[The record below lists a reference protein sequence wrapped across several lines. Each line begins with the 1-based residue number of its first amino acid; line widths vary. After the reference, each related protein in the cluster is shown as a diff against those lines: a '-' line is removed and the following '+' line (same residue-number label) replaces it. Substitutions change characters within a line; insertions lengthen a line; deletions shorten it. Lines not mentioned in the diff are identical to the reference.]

1 MAIVKLPLARG
12 LGKDPNNADYIDLIP
27 INLLATPKEVLN
39 AAGYLRSFPALVKLR
54 DTDGV
59 SRGVQFNTKNS
70 TVYRVCGGKLYQ
82 GANAIGDIQGKDRV
96 SLAHSGVSQAVAF
109 GGKLKLYRYDGE
121 VKELTNWPEEE
132 IVKEGYTREVKKWTH
147 KAGNDD
153 FVSLTKDDIDGSLTL
168 KITPKASDGVVGEVI
183 EIPEYQFGVKK
194 SQDKPEAE
202 KPYLTD
208 IIVNGLKRTGNKLT
222 VEYKFNYDKT
232 IPDNTVKPTD
242 TTEFVMTQEV
252 LEVVNKYPQY
262 DLGEVVDVARN
273 RGRYIWLQKGGARFG
288 ITDIEDESK
297 PDRYT
302 PFYTAESQ
310 PDGIISVS
318 SWRDMVICF
327 GASTIEYFSLT
338 GSTSATQPI
347 YAMQPSYMVQMG
359 IAGRDAKCK
368 FGDSYAFISNPANGA
383 PSVYLLGS
391 GTASAIST
399 ASIDKIIRSYTADEL
414 SGVVMESVKLDGHEL
429 AIIHLPRHTLCFD
442 GTGSQQ
448 YPQWCILKTGL
459 YDEPYRAIDF
469 MYEDNQITVGDKK
482 SGLVGKLAFDKS
494 SQYDQQ
500 AEHILYTPMVKAD
513 NARVFDLELEASTGV
528 AQIAD
533 RLFLSATT
541 DGINFGREQMIDQ
554 NAPFRYDMRAIWRR
568 VGRVR
573 KNIGFKIRVITKSP
587 VTLSDL
593 SVRVE

>member
-1 MAIVKLPLARG
+1 MPRIQIPLARG
-12 LGKDPNNADYIDLIP
+12 LRKDPNTADYIDGLP
-27 INLLATPKEVLN
+27 VNMLATPKEVLN

-59 SRGVQFNTKNS
+59 SRGVQFNTKNG

-109 GGKLKLYRYDGE
+109 GGKLKLYRYDSE
-121 VKELTNWPEEE
+121 VKELTNWAEEE
-132 IVKEGYTREVKKWTH
+132 VVKEGYTRDVKKWTH

-168 KITPKASDGVVGEVI
+168 KITPKSADGTTGETI
-183 EIPEYQFGVKK
+183 EIPEYQFGAKI
-194 SQDKPEAE
+194 SQDKPDPI

-208 IIVNGLKRTGNKLT
+208 IIVEGLKRAGNKLT
-222 VEYKFNYDKT
+222 ITYKMNGSS
-232 IPDNTVKPTD
+232 TD
-242 TTEFVMTQEV
+242 ATEFVMTQEV

-262 DLGEVVDVARN
+262 DLGEVIDVTRN

-297 PDRYT
+297 PDRYN

-338 GSTSATQPI
+338 GSTSATQQI
-347 YAMQPSYMVQMG
+347 YAMQPAYMVQIG
-359 IAGRDAKCK
+359 IAGRDAKCN

-391 GTASAIST
+391 GSASAIST

-414 SGVVMESVKLDGHEL
+414 SGAVMESVKFDGHEL

-482 SGLVGKLAFDKS
+482 SGLVGKLAFDRS

>member
-1 MAIVKLPLARG
+1 MPQVKIPLARG
-12 LGKDPNNADYIDLIP
+12 LRKDPNTADYIDGLP
-27 INLLATPKEVLN
+27 VNMLATPKEVLN

-54 DTDGV
+54 DADGV
-59 SRGVQFNTKNS
+59 SRGVQFNTKNG

-96 SLAHSGVSQAVAF
+96 SLAHSGISQAVAF

-132 IVKEGYTREVKKWTH
+132 VVKEGYTRDVKKWTH

-168 KITPKASDGVVGEVI
+168 KITPKASDGVLGEVI
-183 EIPEYQFGVKK
+183 EIPEHQFGVKQ
-194 SQDKPEAE
+194 SQDKPETE

-222 VEYKFNYDKT
+222 IEYKFNYDKT

-262 DLGEVVDVARN
+262 DLGEVVDVARL
-273 RGRYIWLQKGGARFG
+273 RGRYIWLQKGGERFG

-297 PDRYT
+297 PDRYR
-302 PFYTAESQ
+302 PFQTAESQ
-310 PDGIISVS
+310 PDGIIALGT
-318 SWRDMVICF
+318 WHDALICF
-327 GASTIEYFSLT
+327 GSSTIEYFAPT
-338 GSTSATQPI
+338 GSSDANSMI
-347 YAMQPSYMVQMG
+347 YAVQPAYMVQMG
-359 IAGRDAKCK
+359 IAGRDAKCR
-368 FGDSYAFISNPANGA
+368 FGDSYAFISNPATGA
-383 PSVYLLGS
+383 PSVYMLAQGN
-391 GTASAIST
+391 ASAIST

-414 SGVVMESVKLDGHEL
+414 SVAVMESVKFDGHEL

-513 NARVFDLELEASTGV
+513 NARVFDLELEASPGV

-593 SVRVE
+593 SMRVE

>member
-1 MAIVKLPLARG
+1 
-12 LGKDPNNADYIDLIP
+12 
-27 INLLATPKEVLN
+27 
-39 AAGYLRSFPALVKLR
+39 
-54 DTDGV
+54 
-59 SRGVQFNTKNS
+59 
-70 TVYRVCGGKLYQ
+70 
-82 GANAIGDIQGKDRV
+82 
-96 SLAHSGVSQAVAF
+96 
-109 GGKLKLYRYDGE
+109 
-121 VKELTNWPEEE
+121 
-132 IVKEGYTREVKKWTH
+132 
-147 KAGNDD
+147 
-153 FVSLTKDDIDGSLTL
+153 
-168 KITPKASDGVVGEVI
+168 
-183 EIPEYQFGVKK
+183 
-194 SQDKPEAE
+194 
-202 KPYLTD
+202 
-208 IIVNGLKRTGNKLT
+208 
-222 VEYKFNYDKT
+222 
-232 IPDNTVKPTD
+232 
-242 TTEFVMTQEV
+242 MTQEV

-262 DLGEVVDVARN
+262 DLGEVIDVARN

-414 SGVVMESVKLDGHEL
+414 LGAVMESVKFDGHEL

-448 YPQWCILKTGL
+448 YPQWGILKTGL

-593 SVRVE
+593 SMRVE

>member
-1 MAIVKLPLARG
+1 MPIIKLPLARG
-12 LGKDPNNADYIDLIP
+12 LRKDTHTADYIDGLP
-27 INLLATPKEVLN
+27 VNMLATPKEVLN

-54 DTDGV
+54 DADGV

-132 IVKEGYTREVKKWTH
+132 VVKEGYTRDVKKWTH

-168 KITPKASDGVVGEVI
+168 KITPKASDGTTGETI
-183 EIPEYQFGVKK
+183 EIPEYQFGVKI
-194 SQDKPEAE
+194 SQDKPDPI

-208 IIVNGLKRTGNKLT
+208 IVVEGLKRTGNKLT
-222 VEYKFNYDKT
+222 ITYKMNGST
-232 IPDNTVKPTD
+232 TD
-242 TTEFVMTQEV
+242 ATEFVMTQEV

-262 DLGEVVDVARN
+262 DLGEVVDVTRN

-297 PDRYT
+297 PDRYN

-338 GSTSATQPI
+338 GSTSATQQI
-347 YAMQPSYMVQMG
+347 YAMQPAYMVQIG

-414 SGVVMESVKLDGHEL
+414 SGAVMESVKFDGHEL

-593 SVRVE
+593 SMRVE

>member
-1 MAIVKLPLARG
+1 MPIIKLPLARG
-12 LGKDPNNADYIDLIP
+12 LRKDPNTADYIDGLP
-27 INLLATPKEVLN
+27 VNMLATPKEVLN
-39 AAGYLRSFPALVKLR
+39 AAGYLRSFPALEKRQDVAGL
-54 DTDGV
+54 
-59 SRGVQFNTKNS
+59 SRGVQFNTKNG
-70 TVYRVCGGKLYQ
+70 TAYRVCGGKLYQ
-82 GANAIGDIQGKDRV
+82 GANAIGDVQGKDRV
-96 SLAHSGVSQAVAF
+96 ALAHSGVSQSVAF

-132 IVKEGYTREVKKWTH
+132 VVKEVYTRDVKKWTH

-168 KITPKASDGVVGEVI
+168 KITPKASDGVSGKVI
-183 EIPEYQFGVKK
+183 TIAEYQFDSKI
-194 SQDKPEAE
+194 SQDKPETE

-208 IIVNGLKRTGNKLT
+208 IVVKGLKRISGKLT
-222 VEYKFNYDKT
+222 IEYKFNYDKT

-242 TTEFVMTQEV
+242 TTEFAMTHEV

-262 DLGEVVDVARN
+262 DLGDVVDVARN

-288 ITDIEDESK
+288 VTDIEDESK
-297 PDRYT
+297 PDRYR

-327 GASTIEYFSLT
+327 GASTIEYFTLT
-338 GSTSATQPI
+338 GSTDATQPI
-347 YAMQPSYMVQMG
+347 YSMQPSYMVQMG

-368 FGDSYAFISNPANGA
+368 FGDSFAFISNPATGA
-383 PSVYLLGS
+383 PSVYVLGS
-391 GTASAIST
+391 GTASPIST
-399 ASIDKIIRSYTADEL
+399 ASIDKIIRTYTADEL
-414 SGVVMESVKLDGHEL
+414 SGAVMEAVKFDGHEL

-442 GTGSQQ
+442 AAGSQQ
-448 YPQWCILKTGL
+448 YMQWCVLKTGL

-469 MYEDNQITVGDKK
+469 MYENNQITVGDKK
-482 SGLVGKLAFDKS
+482 ESILGNLSFIGSG
-494 SQYDQQ
+494 QYDKQV
-500 AEHILYTPMVKAD
+500 EHILYTPMVKAD
-513 NARVFDLELEASTGV
+513 NARVFDMELEASTGV

-541 DGINFGREQMIDQ
+541 DGINFGREQMIEQ
-554 NAPFRYDMRAIWRR
+554 NAPFQYDRRILWRR

-573 KNIGFKIRVITKSP
+573 KNIGFKVRVITKSP

-593 SVRVE
+593 SMRVE

>member
-1 MAIVKLPLARG
+1 MPRIQIPLARG
-12 LGKDPNNADYIDLIP
+12 LRKDPHTADYIDGLP
-27 INLLATPKEVLN
+27 VNMLATPKEVLN

-54 DTDGV
+54 DADGV

-132 IVKEGYTREVKKWTH
+132 VVKEGYTRDVKKWTH

-183 EIPEYQFGVKK
+183 EIPEHQFGAKK

-222 VEYKFNYDKT
+222 IEYKFNYDKT

-262 DLGEVVDVARN
+262 DLGEAVDVARN

-391 GTASAIST
+391 GTASVIST

-414 SGVVMESVKLDGHEL
+414 SGAVMESVKFDGHEL

-593 SVRVE
+593 SMRVE

>member
-1 MAIVKLPLARG
+1 MPIIKLPLARG
-12 LGKDPNNADYIDLIP
+12 LRKDPHTADYIDGLP
-27 INLLATPKEVLN
+27 VNMLATPKEVLN
-39 AAGYLRSFPALVKLR
+39 AAGYFRSFPALVKLR
-54 DTDGV
+54 DADGV

-70 TVYRVCGGKLYQ
+70 AVYRVCGAKLYH
-82 GANAIGDIQGKDRV
+82 GANDIGDIQGKDRV

-132 IVKEGYTREVKKWTH
+132 VVKEGYTRDVKKWIH

-153 FVSLTKDDIDGSLTL
+153 FVSLTKDDIDCSLTL
-168 KITPKASDGVVGEVI
+168 KITPKASDGAVGEVI
-183 EIPEYQFGVKK
+183 EIPEYQFGAKQ
-194 SQDKPEAE
+194 SQDKPETE

-208 IIVNGLKRTGNKLT
+208 IIVNGLKRTGNKIT
-222 VEYKFNYDKT
+222 IEYKFNYDKT

-262 DLGEVVDVARN
+262 DLGEVVDVARL
-273 RGRYIWLQKGGARFG
+273 RGRYIWLQKGGERFG

-297 PDRYT
+297 PDRYR
-302 PFYTAESQ
+302 PFQTAESQ
-310 PDGIISVS
+310 PDGIIALGT
-318 SWRDMVICF
+318 WHDALICF
-327 GASTIEYFSLT
+327 GSSTIEYFAPT
-338 GSTSATQPI
+338 GSSDANSMI
-347 YAMQPSYMVQMG
+347 YAVQPAYMVQMG
-359 IAGRDAKCK
+359 IAGRDAKCR
-368 FGDSYAFISNPANGA
+368 FGDSYAFISNPATGA
-383 PSVYLLGS
+383 PSVYMLAQGN
-391 GTASAIST
+391 ASAIST

-414 SGVVMESVKLDGHEL
+414 SGAVMESVKFDGHEL
-429 AIIHLPRHTLCFD
+429 AIIHLPRHTICFD

-448 YPQWCILKTGL
+448 YPQWCILKSGL

-533 RLFLSATT
+533 RLFLSASA

-593 SVRVE
+593 SMRVE

>member
-1 MAIVKLPLARG
+1 MPRIQIPLARG
-12 LGKDPNNADYIDLIP
+12 LRKDPHTADYIDGLP
-27 INLLATPKEVLN
+27 VNMLATPKEVLN

-54 DTDGV
+54 DADGV

-70 TVYRVCGGKLYQ
+70 AVYRVCGGKLYQ

-121 VKELTNWPEEE
+121 IKELTNWAEEE
-132 IVKEGYTREVKKWTH
+132 VVKEGYTRDVKKWTH

-168 KITPKASDGVVGEVI
+168 KITPKSADGTTGETI
-183 EIPEYQFGVKK
+183 EIPEYQFGAKI
-194 SQDKPEAE
+194 SQDKPDQI

-208 IIVNGLKRTGNKLT
+208 IIVEGLKRTGNKLT
-222 VEYKFNYDKT
+222 ITYKMNGSS
-232 IPDNTVKPTD
+232 TD
-242 TTEFVMTQEV
+242 ATEFVMTQEV
-252 LEVVNKYPQY
+252 LEIVNKYPQY
-262 DLGEVVDVARN
+262 DLGEVVDVTRN
-273 RGRYIWLQKGGARFG
+273 RGRYIWLQKGGDRFG

-297 PDRYT
+297 PDRYN

-338 GSTSATQPI
+338 GSTSATQQI
-347 YAMQPSYMVQMG
+347 YAMQPAYMVQIG

-391 GTASAIST
+391 GSASAIST

-414 SGVVMESVKLDGHEL
+414 SGAVMESVKFDGHEL

-513 NARVFDLELEASTGV
+513 NARIFDLELEASTGV

-568 VGRVR
+568 AGRVR

-593 SVRVE
+593 SMRVE

>member
-1 MAIVKLPLARG
+1 MPRIQIPLARG
-12 LGKDPNNADYIDLIP
+12 LRKDPHTADYIDGLP
-27 INLLATPKEVLN
+27 VNMLATPKEVLN

-54 DTDGV
+54 DADGV
-59 SRGVQFNTKNS
+59 SRGVQFNTKNG

-82 GANAIGDIQGKDRV
+82 GANSIGDIQGKDRV

-121 VKELTNWPEEE
+121 VKELTNWAEEE
-132 IVKEGYTREVKKWTH
+132 VVKEGYTRDVKKWTH

-168 KITPKASDGVVGEVI
+168 KITPKSADGTTGETI
-183 EIPEYQFGVKK
+183 EIPEYQFGAKI
-194 SQDKPEAE
+194 SQDKPDPI

-208 IIVNGLKRTGNKLT
+208 IIIEGLKRTGNKLT
-222 VEYKFNYDKT
+222 ITYKMNGSS
-232 IPDNTVKPTD
+232 TD
-242 TTEFVMTQEV
+242 ATEFVMTQEV

-262 DLGEVVDVARN
+262 DLGEVIDVTRN

-297 PDRYT
+297 PDRYN

-338 GSTSATQPI
+338 GSTSATQQI
-347 YAMQPSYMVQMG
+347 YAMQPAYMVQIG

-391 GTASAIST
+391 GSASAIST
-399 ASIDKIIRSYTADEL
+399 ASIDKIIRNYTADEL
-414 SGVVMESVKLDGHEL
+414 SGAVMESVKFDGHEL

-469 MYEDNQITVGDKK
+469 IYEDNQITVGDKK

-513 NARVFDLELEASTGV
+513 NARVFDLELEASTGI

>member
-1 MAIVKLPLARG
+1 MPQVKIPLARG
-12 LGKDPNNADYIDLIP
+12 LRKDPHTADYIDGLP
-27 INLLATPKEVLN
+27 VNMLATPKEVLN

-54 DTDGV
+54 DADGV

-70 TVYRVCGGKLYQ
+70 AVYRVCGGKLYQ

-121 VKELTNWPEEE
+121 VKELTNWAEEE
-132 IVKEGYTREVKKWTH
+132 VVKEGYTRDVKKWAH

-168 KITPKASDGVVGEVI
+168 KITPKSANGTTGETI
-183 EIPEYQFGVKK
+183 EIPEYQFGVKI
-194 SQDKPEAE
+194 SQDKPDPI

-208 IIVNGLKRTGNKLT
+208 IVVEGLKRTGNKLT
-222 VEYKFNYDKT
+222 ITYKMNGSS
-232 IPDNTVKPTD
+232 TD
-242 TTEFVMTQEV
+242 ATEFVMTQEV

-262 DLGEVVDVARN
+262 DLGEVIDVTRN
-273 RGRYIWLQKGGARFG
+273 RGRYIWLQKGGDRFG
-288 ITDIEDESK
+288 ITDNEDESK
-297 PDRYT
+297 PDRYN

-338 GSTSATQPI
+338 GSTSATQQI
-347 YAMQPSYMVQMG
+347 YAMQPAYMVQIG

-391 GTASAIST
+391 GSASAIST

-414 SGVVMESVKLDGHEL
+414 SGAVMESVKFDGHEL
-429 AIIHLPRHTLCFD
+429 AVIHLPRHTLCFD

-469 MYEDNQITVGDKK
+469 IYEDNQITVGDKK

>member
-1 MAIVKLPLARG
+1 MPRIQIPLARG
-12 LGKDPNNADYIDLIP
+12 LRKDPHTADYIDGLP
-27 INLLATPKEVLN
+27 VNMLATPKEVLN

-54 DTDGV
+54 DADGV

-132 IVKEGYTREVKKWTH
+132 VVKEGYTRDVKKWTH

-168 KITPKASDGVVGEVI
+168 KIAPKASDGVLGEVI
-183 EIPEYQFGVKK
+183 EIPEYQFGAKQ

-208 IIVNGLKRTGNKLT
+208 IIVNGLKRTGNKIT
-222 VEYKFNYDKT
+222 IEYKFNYDKT

-391 GTASAIST
+391 GNASAIST

-414 SGVVMESVKLDGHEL
+414 SGAVMESVKFDGHEL

-593 SVRVE
+593 SMRVE

>member
-1 MAIVKLPLARG
+1 MPRIQIPLARG
-12 LGKDPNNADYIDLIP
+12 LRKDPHTADYIDGLP
-27 INLLATPKEVLN
+27 VNMLATPKEVLN

-54 DTDGV
+54 DADGV
-59 SRGVQFNTKNS
+59 SRGVQFNTKNG

-82 GANAIGDIQGKDRV
+82 GANSIGDIQGKDRV

-121 VKELTNWPEEE
+121 VKELTNWAEEE
-132 IVKEGYTREVKKWTH
+132 VVKEGYTRDVKKWTH

-168 KITPKASDGVVGEVI
+168 KITPKSADGTTGETI
-183 EIPEYQFGVKK
+183 EIPEYQFGAKI
-194 SQDKPEAE
+194 SQDKPDPI

-208 IIVNGLKRTGNKLT
+208 IIIEGLKRTGNKLT
-222 VEYKFNYDKT
+222 ITYKMNGSS
-232 IPDNTVKPTD
+232 TD
-242 TTEFVMTQEV
+242 ATEFVMTQEV

-262 DLGEVVDVARN
+262 DLGEVIDVTRN

-297 PDRYT
+297 PDRYN

-338 GSTSATQPI
+338 GSTSATQQI
-347 YAMQPSYMVQMG
+347 YAMQPAYMVQIG

-391 GTASAIST
+391 GSASAIST
-399 ASIDKIIRSYTADEL
+399 ASIDKIIRNYTADEL
-414 SGVVMESVKLDGHEL
+414 SGAVMESVKFDGHEL

-469 MYEDNQITVGDKK
+469 IYEDNQITVGDKK

>member
-1 MAIVKLPLARG
+1 MPQVKIPLARG
-12 LGKDPNNADYIDLIP
+12 LHKDPHTADYIDGLP
-27 INLLATPKEVLN
+27 VNMLATPKEVLN

-54 DTDGV
+54 DADGI

-132 IVKEGYTREVKKWTH
+132 VVKEGYTRDVKKWTH

-183 EIPEYQFGVKK
+183 EIPEYQFGVKQ

-222 VEYKFNYDKT
+222 IEYKFNYDKT

-262 DLGEVVDVARN
+262 DLGEVVDVARL
-273 RGRYIWLQKGGARFG
+273 RGRYIWLQKGGERFG

-297 PDRYT
+297 PDRYR
-302 PFYTAESQ
+302 PFQTSESQ
-310 PDGIISVS
+310 PDGIIALGT
-318 SWRDMVICF
+318 WHDALICF
-327 GASTIEYFSLT
+327 GSSTIEYFAPT
-338 GSTSATQPI
+338 GSSNANSMI
-347 YAMQPSYMVQMG
+347 YAAQPAYMVQMG

-399 ASIDKIIRSYTADEL
+399 ASIDKIIRSYTVDEL
-414 SGVVMESVKLDGHEL
+414 SVAVMESVKFDGHEL

-533 RLFLSATT
+533 RLFLSATA

-593 SVRVE
+593 SMRVE

>member
-1 MAIVKLPLARG
+1 MPQVKIPLARG
-12 LGKDPNNADYIDLIP
+12 LRKDPHTADYIDGLP
-27 INLLATPKEVLN
+27 VNMLATPKEVLN

-54 DTDGV
+54 DADGV

-70 TVYRVCGGKLYQ
+70 TVYRVCGSKLYQ

-132 IVKEGYTREVKKWTH
+132 VVKKGYTRDVKKWTH
-147 KAGNDD
+147 KSGNDD

-168 KITPKASDGVVGEVI
+168 KITPKASDGVLGEVI
-183 EIPEYQFGVKK
+183 EIPEYQFGAKQ

-208 IIVNGLKRTGNKLT
+208 IIVNGLKRTGNKIT
-222 VEYKFNYDKT
+222 IEYKFNYDKT

-262 DLGEVVDVARN
+262 DLGDVVDVARL
-273 RGRYIWLQKGGARFG
+273 RGRYIWLQKGGERFG

-297 PDRYT
+297 PDRYR
-302 PFYTAESQ
+302 PFQTAESQ
-310 PDGIISVS
+310 PDGIIALGT
-318 SWRDMVICF
+318 WHDALICF
-327 GASTIEYFSLT
+327 GSSTIEYFAPT
-338 GSTSATQPI
+338 GSSNANSMI
-347 YAMQPSYMVQMG
+347 YAAQPAYMVQMG

-368 FGDSYAFISNPANGA
+368 FVDSYAFISNPANGA

-414 SGVVMESVKLDGHEL
+414 SGAVMESVKFDGHEL

-469 MYEDNQITVGDKK
+469 VYEDNQITVGDKK

-500 AEHILYTPMVKAD
+500 AEHILYTPMVKSD

-533 RLFLSATT
+533 RLFLSATA

-593 SVRVE
+593 SMRVE

>member
-1 MAIVKLPLARG
+1 MPRIQIPLARG
-12 LGKDPNNADYIDLIP
+12 LRKDPHTADYIDGLP
-27 INLLATPKEVLN
+27 VNMLATPKEVLN

-54 DTDGV
+54 DADGI

-70 TVYRVCGGKLYQ
+70 AVYRVCGSKLYQ
-82 GANAIGDIQGKDRV
+82 GANALGDIQGEDRV

-121 VKELTNWPEEE
+121 VKELTNWAEEE
-132 IVKEGYTREVKKWTH
+132 VVKEGYTRDVKKWTH

-168 KITPKASDGVVGEVI
+168 KITPKSADGTTGETI
-183 EIPEYQFGVKK
+183 EIPEYQFGAKI
-194 SQDKPEAE
+194 SQDKPDPI

-208 IIVNGLKRTGNKLT
+208 IIVEGLKRTGNKLT
-222 VEYKFNYDKT
+222 ITYKMNGSS
-232 IPDNTVKPTD
+232 TD
-242 TTEFVMTQEV
+242 ATEFVMTQEV

-262 DLGEVVDVARN
+262 DLGEVVDVTRN
-273 RGRYIWLQKGGARFG
+273 RGRYIWLQKGGDRFG

-297 PDRYT
+297 PDRYN

-338 GSTSATQPI
+338 GSTSATQQI
-347 YAMQPSYMVQMG
+347 YAMQPAYMVQIG

-391 GTASAIST
+391 GSASVIST

-414 SGVVMESVKLDGHEL
+414 SGAVMESVKFDGHEL

-459 YDEPYRAIDF
+459 YDDPYRAIDF

-513 NARVFDLELEASTGV
+513 NARIFDLELEASTGV

-593 SVRVE
+593 SMRVE

>member
-1 MAIVKLPLARG
+1 MPQVKIPLARG
-12 LGKDPNNADYIDLIP
+12 LRKDPHTADYIDGLP
-27 INLLATPKEVLN
+27 VNMLATPKEVLN

-54 DTDGV
+54 DADGV
-59 SRGVQFNTKNS
+59 SRGVQFNTKNG

-121 VKELTNWPEEE
+121 VKELTNWAEEE
-132 IVKEGYTREVKKWTH
+132 VVKEGYTRDVKKWTH

-168 KITPKASDGVVGEVI
+168 KITPKSADGTTGETI
-183 EIPEYQFGVKK
+183 EIPEYQFGAKI
-194 SQDKPEAE
+194 SQDKPDPI

-208 IIVNGLKRTGNKLT
+208 IIVEGLKHTGNKLT
-222 VEYKFNYDKT
+222 ITYKMNGSS
-232 IPDNTVKPTD
+232 TD
-242 TTEFVMTQEV
+242 ATEFVMTQEV

-262 DLGEVVDVARN
+262 DLGEVIDVTRN

-288 ITDIEDESK
+288 ITDIENESK
-297 PDRYT
+297 PDRYN

-338 GSTSATQPI
+338 GSTSATQQI
-347 YAMQPSYMVQMG
+347 YAMQPAYMVQIG

-391 GTASAIST
+391 GSASAIST

-414 SGVVMESVKLDGHEL
+414 SGAVMESVKFDGHEL
-429 AIIHLPRHTLCFD
+429 AVIHLPRHTLCFD

-469 MYEDNQITVGDKK
+469 IYEDNQITVGDKK

>member
-1 MAIVKLPLARG
+1 
-12 LGKDPNNADYIDLIP
+12 
-27 INLLATPKEVLN
+27 
-39 AAGYLRSFPALVKLR
+39 
-54 DTDGV
+54 
-59 SRGVQFNTKNS
+59 
-70 TVYRVCGGKLYQ
+70 
-82 GANAIGDIQGKDRV
+82 
-96 SLAHSGVSQAVAF
+96 
-109 GGKLKLYRYDGE
+109 
-121 VKELTNWPEEE
+121 
-132 IVKEGYTREVKKWTH
+132 
-147 KAGNDD
+147 
-153 FVSLTKDDIDGSLTL
+153 
-168 KITPKASDGVVGEVI
+168 
-183 EIPEYQFGVKK
+183 
-194 SQDKPEAE
+194 
-202 KPYLTD
+202 
-208 IIVNGLKRTGNKLT
+208 
-222 VEYKFNYDKT
+222 
-232 IPDNTVKPTD
+232 
-242 TTEFVMTQEV
+242 MTQEV

-262 DLGEVVDVARN
+262 DLGEAVDVARN

-391 GTASAIST
+391 GTASVIST

-414 SGVVMESVKLDGHEL
+414 SGAVMESVKFDGHEL

-593 SVRVE
+593 SMRVE

>member
-1 MAIVKLPLARG
+1 MSKGGSMPQVKIPLARG
-12 LGKDPNNADYIDLIP
+12 LRKDPHTADYIDGLP
-27 INLLATPKEVLN
+27 VNMLATPKEVLN

-54 DTDGV
+54 DADGV

-70 TVYRVCGGKLYQ
+70 AVYRVCGGKLYQ

-121 VKELTNWPEEE
+121 VKELTNWAEEE
-132 IVKEGYTREVKKWTH
+132 VVKEGYTRDVKKWTH

-168 KITPKASDGVVGEVI
+168 KITPKSADGTTGEAI
-183 EIPEYQFGVKK
+183 EIPEYQFGAKI
-194 SQDKPEAE
+194 SQDKPDPI

-208 IIVNGLKRTGNKLT
+208 IIVEGLKRTGNKLT
-222 VEYKFNYDKT
+222 ITYKMNGSS
-232 IPDNTVKPTD
+232 TD
-242 TTEFVMTQEV
+242 ATEFVMTQEV

-262 DLGEVVDVARN
+262 DLGEVIDVTRN

-297 PDRYT
+297 PDRYN

-338 GSTSATQPI
+338 GSTSVTQQI
-347 YAMQPSYMVQMG
+347 YAMQPAYMVQIG

-391 GTASAIST
+391 GSASAIST

-414 SGVVMESVKLDGHEL
+414 SGAVMESVKFDGHEL
-429 AIIHLPRHTLCFD
+429 AVIHLQRHTLCFD

-459 YDEPYRAIDF
+459 YDDPYRAIDF

-513 NARVFDLELEASTGV
+513 NARIFDLELEASTGV

>member
-1 MAIVKLPLARG
+1 MPQVKIPLARG
-12 LGKDPNNADYIDLIP
+12 LRKDPHTADYIDGLP
-27 INLLATPKEVLN
+27 VNLLATPKEVLN

-54 DTDGV
+54 DANGV

-121 VKELTNWPEEE
+121 VKELTNWAEEE
-132 IVKEGYTREVKKWTH
+132 VVKEGYTRDVKKWTH

-168 KITPKASDGVVGEVI
+168 KITPKSADGTTGETI
-183 EIPEYQFGVKK
+183 EIPEYQFGAKI
-194 SQDKPEAE
+194 SQDKPDPI
-202 KPYLTD
+202 KPYLSD
-208 IIVNGLKRTGNKLT
+208 IIVEGTKRTGSKLT
-222 VEYKFNYDKT
+222 ITYKMNGSS
-232 IPDNTVKPTD
+232 TD
-242 TTEFVMTQEV
+242 ATEFVMTQKV

-262 DLGEVVDVARN
+262 DLGEVIDVTRN

-297 PDRYT
+297 PDRYN

-338 GSTSATQPI
+338 GSTSATQQI
-347 YAMQPSYMVQMG
+347 YAMQPAYMVQIG

-391 GTASAIST
+391 GSASAIST

-414 SGVVMESVKLDGHEL
+414 SGAVMESVKFDGHEL

-459 YDEPYRAIDF
+459 YDDPYRAIDF

-500 AEHILYTPMVKAD
+500 AEHILYTPIVKAD
-513 NARVFDLELEASTGV
+513 NARIFDLELEASTGI

>member
-1 MAIVKLPLARG
+1 MPQVKIPLARG
-12 LGKDPNNADYIDLIP
+12 LRKDPHTADYIDGLP
-27 INLLATPKEVLN
+27 VNMLATPKEVLN

-54 DTDGV
+54 DADGI

-70 TVYRVCGGKLYQ
+70 AVYRVCGGKLYQ
-82 GANAIGDIQGKDRV
+82 GANAIGDIHGKDRV

-132 IVKEGYTREVKKWTH
+132 VVKEGYTRDVKKWTH

-168 KITPKASDGVVGEVI
+168 KITPKSADGTTGETI
-183 EIPEYQFGVKK
+183 EIPEYQFGAKR
-194 SQDKPEAE
+194 SQDKPDPI

-208 IIVNGLKRTGNKLT
+208 IIVEGLKRTGNKLAIT
-222 VEYKFNYDKT
+222 YKMNGSA
-232 IPDNTVKPTD
+232 TD
-242 TTEFVMTQEV
+242 ATEFVMTQEV

-262 DLGEVVDVARN
+262 DLGEVVDVTRN

-297 PDRYT
+297 PDRYN

-338 GSTSATQPI
+338 GSTSATQQI
-347 YAMQPSYMVQMG
+347 YAMQPAYMVQIG

-414 SGVVMESVKLDGHEL
+414 SGAVMESVKFDSHEL

-459 YDEPYRAIDF
+459 YDDPYRAIDF

-541 DGINFGREQMIDQ
+541 DGINFGVEKMLEQ
-554 NAPFRYDMRAIWRR
+554 NSPFNYDKRIIWRR
-568 VGRVR
+568 IGRVR
-573 KNIGFKIRVITKSP
+573 KNIGFKVRVITKSP

-593 SVRVE
+593 SIRIE

>member
-1 MAIVKLPLARG
+1 MPQVKIPLARG
-12 LGKDPNNADYIDLIP
+12 LRKDPHTADYIDGLP
-27 INLLATPKEVLN
+27 VNMLATPKEVLN

-54 DTDGV
+54 DADGV

-70 TVYRVCGGKLYQ
+70 AVYRVCGSKLYQ
-82 GANAIGDIQGKDRV
+82 GANAIGDIQGEDRV
-96 SLAHSGVSQAVAF
+96 SLAHSGESQAVAF

-121 VKELTNWPEEE
+121 VKELTNWPEEKV
-132 IVKEGYTREVKKWTH
+132 VKEGYTRDVKKWTH

-168 KITPKASDGVVGEVI
+168 KITPKSADGTTGETI
-183 EIPEYQFGVKK
+183 EIPEYQFGAKI
-194 SQDKPEAE
+194 SQDKPDPI

-208 IIVNGLKRTGNKLT
+208 IIVEGTKRTGSKLT
-222 VEYKFNYDKT
+222 ITYKMNGSS
-232 IPDNTVKPTD
+232 TD
-242 TTEFVMTQEV
+242 ATEFAMTQKV
-252 LEVVNKYPQY
+252 LPVIDRFPQY
-262 DLGEVVDVARN
+262 DLGEVVDVVRL
-273 RGRYIWLQKGGARFG
+273 RGRYIWLQKGGERFG
-288 ITDIEDESK
+288 ITDLEDEAK
-297 PDRYT
+297 PDRYR
-302 PFYTAESQ
+302 PFQVAESQ
-310 PDGIISVS
+310 PDGIIALGT
-318 SWRDMVICF
+318 WHDALICF
-327 GASTIEYFSLT
+327 GSSTIEYFAPT
-338 GSTSATQPI
+338 GSSNANSMIYTAQP
-347 YAMQPSYMVQMG
+347 AYMVQMG
-359 IAGRDAKCK
+359 IAGRDAKCR
-368 FGDSYAFISNPANGA
+368 FGDSYAFISNQATGA
-383 PSVYLLGS
+383 PSVYMLAQGN
-391 GTASAIST
+391 ASAIST

-414 SGVVMESVKLDGHEL
+414 SGAVMESVKFDGHEL

-448 YPQWCILKTGL
+448 YPQWCILKTDL

>member
-1 MAIVKLPLARG
+1 MPQVKIPLARG
-12 LGKDPNNADYIDLIP
+12 LRKDPHTADYIDGLP
-27 INLLATPKEVLN
+27 VNMLATPKEVLN

-54 DTDGV
+54 DADGV
-59 SRGVQFNTKNS
+59 SRGVQFNTKNG
-70 TVYRVCGGKLYQ
+70 TVYRVCGSKLYQ

-121 VKELTNWPEEE
+121 VKELTNWAEEE
-132 IVKEGYTREVKKWTH
+132 VVKEGSTRDVKKWTH
-147 KAGNDD
+147 KSGNDD

-168 KITPKASDGVVGEVI
+168 KITPKSADGTTGETI
-183 EIPEYQFGVKK
+183 EIPEDQFGAKR
-194 SQDKPEAE
+194 SQDKPDPI

-208 IIVNGLKRTGNKLT
+208 IIVEGLKRTGNKLT
-222 VEYKFNYDKT
+222 ITYKMNGSS
-232 IPDNTVKPTD
+232 TD
-242 TTEFVMTQEV
+242 ATEFVMTQKV

-262 DLGEVVDVARN
+262 DLGEVIDVTRN
-273 RGRYIWLQKGGARFG
+273 RGRYIWLQKGGVRFG

-297 PDRYT
+297 PDRYN

-338 GSTSATQPI
+338 GSTSATQQI
-347 YAMQPSYMVQMG
+347 YAMQPAYMVQIG

-391 GTASAIST
+391 GSASAIST

-414 SGVVMESVKLDGHEL
+414 SGAVMESVKFDGHEL

-528 AQIAD
+528 AQNAD

-554 NAPFRYDMRAIWRR
+554 NTPFRYDMRAIWRR

-593 SVRVE
+593 SMRVE

>member
-1 MAIVKLPLARG
+1 MPQVKIPLARG
-12 LGKDPNNADYIDLIP
+12 LRKDPHTADYIDGLP
-27 INLLATPKEVLN
+27 VNMLATPKEVLN

-54 DTDGV
+54 DADGV

-96 SLAHSGVSQAVAF
+96 SLAHSGFSQSVAF

-132 IVKEGYTREVKKWTH
+132 VVKEGYTRDVKKWTH

-168 KITPKASDGVVGEVI
+168 KITPKSADGTTGETI
-183 EIPEYQFGVKK
+183 EIPEYQFGAKI
-194 SQDKPEAE
+194 SQDKPDPI

-208 IIVNGLKRTGNKLT
+208 IIVEGTKRAGNKLT
-222 VEYKFNYDKT
+222 ITYKMNGSS
-232 IPDNTVKPTD
+232 TD
-242 TTEFVMTQEV
+242 ATEFVMTQEV
-252 LEVVNKYPQY
+252 LQVVNKYPQY
-262 DLGEVVDVARN
+262 DLGEVVDVTRN
-273 RGRYIWLQKGGARFG
+273 RGRYIWLQKGGDRFG

-297 PDRYT
+297 PDRYN

-338 GSTSATQPI
+338 GSTSATQQI
-347 YAMQPSYMVQMG
+347 YAMQPAYMVQIG

-391 GTASAIST
+391 GSASAIST

-414 SGVVMESVKLDGHEL
+414 SGAVMESVKFDGHEL

-448 YPQWCILKTGL
+448 YLQWCILKTGL

-593 SVRVE
+593 SMRVE

>member
-1 MAIVKLPLARG
+1 MPQVKIPLARG
-12 LGKDPNNADYIDLIP
+12 LRKDPNTADYIDGLP
-27 INLLATPKEVLN
+27 VNMLATPKEALN

-54 DTDGV
+54 DADGV

-70 TVYRVCGGKLYQ
+70 TAYRVCGSKLYQ

-96 SLAHSGVSQAVAF
+96 SLAHSGISQAVAF

-121 VKELTNWPEEE
+121 VKELTNWAEEE
-132 IVKEGYTREVKKWTH
+132 VVKEGYTRDVKKWTH

-168 KITPKASDGVVGEVI
+168 KITPKSADGTTGETI
-183 EIPEYQFGVKK
+183 EIPEDQFGAKT
-194 SQDKPEAE
+194 SQDKPDPI

-208 IIVNGLKRTGNKLT
+208 IIVEGLKRTGNRLT
-222 VEYKFNYDKT
+222 ITYKMNGSS
-232 IPDNTVKPTD
+232 TD
-242 TTEFVMTQEV
+242 ATEFVMTQEV

-262 DLGEVVDVARN
+262 DLGEVIDVTRN

-297 PDRYT
+297 PDRYN

-327 GASTIEYFSLT
+327 GTSTIEYFSLT
-338 GSTSATQPI
+338 GSTSATQQI
-347 YAMQPSYMVQMG
+347 YAMQPAYMVQIG

-414 SGVVMESVKLDGHEL
+414 SGAVMESVKFDGHEL

-448 YPQWCILKTGL
+448 YSQWCILKTGL
-459 YDEPYRAIDF
+459 YDDPYRAIDF

-494 SQYDQQ
+494 SQYDKQ

>member
-1 MAIVKLPLARG
+1 MSKGGSMPQVKIPLARG
-12 LGKDPNNADYIDLIP
+12 LRKDPNTADYIDGLP
-27 INLLATPKEVLN
+27 VNMLATPKEILN

-54 DTDGV
+54 DADGV
-59 SRGVQFNTKNS
+59 SRGVQFNTKNG
-70 TVYRVCGGKLYQ
+70 TVYRVCGGKLYR

-132 IVKEGYTREVKKWTH
+132 VVKEGYTRDVKKWTH

-168 KITPKASDGVVGEVI
+168 KITPKASDGTTGETI
-183 EIPEYQFGVKK
+183 EIPEYQFGVKI
-194 SQDKPEAE
+194 SQDKPEPI

-208 IIVNGLKRTGNKLT
+208 IIVEGLKRTGNKLT
-222 VEYKFNYDKT
+222 ITYKMNGST
-232 IPDNTVKPTD
+232 TD
-242 TTEFVMTQEV
+242 ATEFVMTQEV

-262 DLGEVVDVARN
+262 DLGEVVDVTRN

-297 PDRYT
+297 PDRYN

-338 GSTSATQPI
+338 GSTSATQQI
-347 YAMQPSYMVQMG
+347 YAMQPAYMVQIG
-359 IAGRDAKCK
+359 IAGRHAKCK

-414 SGVVMESVKLDGHEL
+414 SGAVMESVKFDGHEL

-459 YDEPYRAIDF
+459 YDDPYRAIDF

-513 NARVFDLELEASTGV
+513 NARIFDLELEASTGV

>member
-1 MAIVKLPLARG
+1 MPRIQIPLARG
-12 LGKDPNNADYIDLIP
+12 LRKDPHTADYIDGLP
-27 INLLATPKEVLN
+27 VNMLATQKEVLN

-54 DTDGV
+54 DADGV

-70 TVYRVCGGKLYQ
+70 AVYRVCGGKLYQ

-121 VKELTNWPEEE
+121 VKELTNWAEEE
-132 IVKEGYTREVKKWTH
+132 VVKEGYTRDVKKWTH

-168 KITPKASDGVVGEVI
+168 KITPKSADGTTGETI
-183 EIPEYQFGVKK
+183 EIPEYQFGVKI
-194 SQDKPEAE
+194 SQDKPDPI

-208 IIVNGLKRTGNKLT
+208 IIVEGIKRTGNKLT
-222 VEYKFNYDKT
+222 ITYKMNGSS
-232 IPDNTVKPTD
+232 TD
-242 TTEFVMTQEV
+242 ATEFAMTQEV
-252 LEVVNKYPQY
+252 LQVVNKYPQY
-262 DLGEVVDVARN
+262 DLGEVIDVTRN

-297 PDRYT
+297 PDRYN

-338 GSTSATQPI
+338 GSTSATQQI
-347 YAMQPSYMVQMG
+347 YAMQPAYMVQIG

-399 ASIDKIIRSYTADEL
+399 ASIDKIIRNYTADEL
-414 SGVVMESVKLDGHEL
+414 SGAVMESVKFDGHEL

-442 GTGSQQ
+442 GTGSHQ

-482 SGLVGKLAFDKS
+482 SGLVGKLAFDRS
-494 SQYDQQ
+494 SQYDQK

-593 SVRVE
+593 SMRVE

>member
-1 MAIVKLPLARG
+1 MPQVKIPLARG
-12 LGKDPNNADYIDLIP
+12 LRKDPHTADYIDGLP
-27 INLLATPKEVLN
+27 VNMLATPKEVLN

-70 TVYRVCGGKLYQ
+70 AVYRVCGSKLYQ

-96 SLAHSGVSQAVAF
+96 SLAHSGESQAVAF

-121 VKELTNWPEEE
+121 VKELTNWPEEKV
-132 IVKEGYTREVKKWTH
+132 VKEGYTRDVKKWTH
-147 KAGNDD
+147 KTGNDD

-168 KITPKASDGVVGEVI
+168 KITPKSADGTTGESI
-183 EIPEYQFGVKK
+183 EIPEYQFGAKR
-194 SQDKPEAE
+194 SQDKPDPI

-208 IIVNGLKRTGNKLT
+208 IIVEGTKRTGSKLT
-222 VEYKFNYDKT
+222 ITYKMNGSS
-232 IPDNTVKPTD
+232 TD
-242 TTEFVMTQEV
+242 ATEFAMTQEV
-252 LEVVNKYPQY
+252 LPVIDRFPQY
-262 DLGEVVDVARN
+262 DLGEVVDVVRL
-273 RGRYIWLQKGGARFG
+273 RGRYIWLQKSGERFG
-288 ITDIEDESK
+288 ITDLEDEAK
-297 PDRYT
+297 PDRYR
-302 PFYTAESQ
+302 PFQVAESQ
-310 PDGIISVS
+310 PDGIIALGT
-318 SWRDMVICF
+318 WHDALICF
-327 GASTIEYFSLT
+327 GSSTIEYFAPT
-338 GSTSATQPI
+338 GSSNANSMIYTAQP
-347 YAMQPSYMVQMG
+347 AYMVQMG
-359 IAGRDAKCK
+359 IAGRDAKCR
-368 FGDSYAFISNPANGA
+368 FGDSYAFISNQATGA
-383 PSVYLLGS
+383 PSVYMLAQGN
-391 GTASAIST
+391 ASAIST

-414 SGVVMESVKLDGHEL
+414 SGAVMESVKFDGHEL

-469 MYEDNQITVGDKK
+469 MYEDNQITVGDKR

-513 NARVFDLELEASTGV
+513 NARVFDLELEASTGI

>member
-1 MAIVKLPLARG
+1 MPQVKIPLARG
-12 LGKDPNNADYIDLIP
+12 LRKDPHTADYIDGLP
-27 INLLATPKEVLN
+27 VNMLATPKEVLN

-54 DTDGV
+54 DADGV

-70 TVYRVCGGKLYQ
+70 TVYRVCGGKLYH

-109 GGKLKLYRYDGE
+109 GGKLKLYLYDGE

-132 IVKEGYTREVKKWTH
+132 VVKEGYTRDVKKWTH

-153 FVSLTKDDIDGSLTL
+153 FVSLTKDDIDGSLKL
-168 KITPKASDGVVGEVI
+168 KITPKSSDGTAGETI
-183 EIPEYQFGVKK
+183 EIPEYQFGVKI
-194 SQDKPEAE
+194 SQDKPEPI

-208 IIVNGLKRTGNKLT
+208 IIVEGLKRTGNKLT
-222 VEYKFNYDKT
+222 ITYKMNGST
-232 IPDNTVKPTD
+232 TD
-242 TTEFVMTQEV
+242 ATEFVMTQEV

-262 DLGEVVDVARN
+262 DLGEVVDVTRN

-297 PDRYT
+297 PDRYN

-338 GSTSATQPI
+338 GSTSATQQI
-347 YAMQPSYMVQMG
+347 YAMQPAYMVQIG

-414 SGVVMESVKLDGHEL
+414 SVAVMESVKFDGHEL

-500 AEHILYTPMVKAD
+500 VEHILYTPMVKAD
-513 NARVFDLELEASTGV
+513 NARIFDLELEASTGV

-593 SVRVE
+593 SMRVE

>member
-1 MAIVKLPLARG
+1 MSKGGSMPQVKIPLARG
-12 LGKDPNNADYIDLIP
+12 LRKDPHTADYIDGLP
-27 INLLATPKEVLN
+27 VNMLATPKEVLN

-54 DTDGV
+54 DVDGV

-132 IVKEGYTREVKKWTH
+132 VVKEGYTRDVKKWTH

-168 KITPKASDGVVGEVI
+168 KITPKASDGTTGETI
-183 EIPEYQFGVKK
+183 EIPEYQFGVKI
-194 SQDKPEAE
+194 SQDKPEPI

-208 IIVNGLKRTGNKLT
+208 IIVEGLKRTGNKLT
-222 VEYKFNYDKT
+222 ITYKMNGST
-232 IPDNTVKPTD
+232 TD
-242 TTEFVMTQEV
+242 ATEFVMTQEV

-262 DLGEVVDVARN
+262 DFGEVVDVTRN

-297 PDRYT
+297 PDRYN

-338 GSTSATQPI
+338 GSTSATQQI
-347 YAMQPSYMVQMG
+347 YAMQPAYMVQIG

-391 GTASAIST
+391 GTTSAIST

-414 SGVVMESVKLDGHEL
+414 SGAVMESVKFDGHEL

-494 SQYDQQ
+494 SQYNQQ
-500 AEHILYTPMVKAD
+500 VEHILYTPMVKAD

-541 DGINFGREQMIDQ
+541 DGINFGAEKMLEQ
-554 NAPFRYDMRAIWRR
+554 NSPFNYDKRIIWRR
-568 VGRVR
+568 IGRIR
-573 KNIGFKIRVITKSP
+573 KNIGFKVRVITKSP

-593 SVRVE
+593 SIRIE

>member
-1 MAIVKLPLARG
+1 MPQVKIPLARG
-12 LGKDPNNADYIDLIP
+12 LRKDQHTADYIDGLP
-27 INLLATPKEVLN
+27 VNMLATPKEVLN

-54 DTDGV
+54 DADGI
-59 SRGVQFNTKNS
+59 SRGVQFNTKNG
-70 TVYRVCGGKLYQ
+70 TVYRVCGSKLYH

-132 IVKEGYTREVKKWTH
+132 VVKEGYTRDVKKWTH

-183 EIPEYQFGVKK
+183 EIPEYQFGAKQ

-208 IIVNGLKRTGNKLT
+208 IIVNGLKRTGNKIT
-222 VEYKFNYDKT
+222 IEYKFNYDKT

-262 DLGEVVDVARN
+262 DLGEVIDVARN

-359 IAGRDAKCK
+359 ISGRDAKCK

-414 SGVVMESVKLDGHEL
+414 SGAVMESVKFDGHEL

-442 GTGSQQ
+442 GAGSQQ

-513 NARVFDLELEASTGV
+513 NAILNDLELESSSGV
-528 AQIAD
+528 TSMVDKI
-533 RLFLSATT
+533 FISATT
-541 DGINFGREQMIDQ
+541 DGINWGREQMVPMQ
-554 NAPFRYDMRAIWRR
+554 EPFIYDNRVLWRR

-573 KNIGFKIRVITKSP
+573 KNIGFKFRVISKGAI
-587 VTLSDL
+587 TLSNL
-593 SVRVE
+593 TVRTT

>member
-1 MAIVKLPLARG
+1 MPRIQIPLARG
-12 LGKDPNNADYIDLIP
+12 LRKDPHTADYIDGLP
-27 INLLATPKEVLN
+27 VNMLATPKEVLN
-39 AAGYLRSFPALVKLR
+39 AAGYLRSFPALVKLS
-54 DTDGV
+54 DVDGV
-59 SRGVQFNTKNS
+59 SRGVQFNTKNG

-121 VKELTNWPEEE
+121 VKELTNWAEEE
-132 IVKEGYTREVKKWTH
+132 VVKEGYTRDVKKWTH

-168 KITPKASDGVVGEVI
+168 KITPKSADGTTGETI
-183 EIPEYQFGVKK
+183 EIPEYQFGAKI
-194 SQDKPEAE
+194 SQDKPDPI

-208 IIVNGLKRTGNKLT
+208 IIVEGLKRTGNKLT
-222 VEYKFNYDKT
+222 ITYKMNGSS
-232 IPDNTVKPTD
+232 TD
-242 TTEFVMTQEV
+242 ATEFVMTQEV
-252 LEVVNKYPQY
+252 LPVIDRFPQY
-262 DLGEVVDVARN
+262 DLGEVVDVVRL
-273 RGRYIWLQKGGARFG
+273 RGRYIWLQKSGERFG
-288 ITDIEDESK
+288 ITDLEDEAK
-297 PDRYT
+297 PDRYR
-302 PFYTAESQ
+302 PFQVAESQ
-310 PDGIISVS
+310 PDGIIALGT
-318 SWRDMVICF
+318 WHDALICF
-327 GASTIEYFSLT
+327 GSSTIEYFAPT
-338 GSTSATQPI
+338 GSSNANSMIYTAQP
-347 YAMQPSYMVQMG
+347 AYMVQMG
-359 IAGRDAKCK
+359 IAGRDAKCR
-368 FGDSYAFISNPANGA
+368 FGDSYAFISNQATGS
-383 PSVYLLGS
+383 PSVYMLAQGN
-391 GTASAIST
+391 ASAIST

-414 SGVVMESVKLDGHEL
+414 SVAVMESVKFDGHEL

-482 SGLVGKLAFDKS
+482 SGLVGRLAFGRS

-500 AEHILYTPMVKAD
+500 SEHILYTPMVKAD
-513 NARVFDLELEASTGV
+513 NARIFDLELEASTGV

-593 SVRVE
+593 SMRVE

>member
-1 MAIVKLPLARG
+1 MPRIQIPLARG
-12 LGKDPNNADYIDLIP
+12 LRKDPHTADYIDGLP
-27 INLLATPKEVLN
+27 VNMLATPKEVLN

-54 DTDGV
+54 DADGA
-59 SRGVQFNTKNS
+59 SRGVQFNTKNG

-96 SLAHSGVSQAVAF
+96 SLAHSGVSHAVAF

-121 VKELTNWPEEE
+121 VKELTNWAEEE
-132 IVKEGYTREVKKWTH
+132 VVKEGYTRDVKKWTH

-168 KITPKASDGVVGEVI
+168 KITPKSADGTTGETI
-183 EIPEYQFGVKK
+183 EIPEYQFGAKI
-194 SQDKPEAE
+194 SQDKPDPI

-208 IIVNGLKRTGNKLT
+208 IIVEGTKRAGNKLT
-222 VEYKFNYDKT
+222 ITYKMNGSS
-232 IPDNTVKPTD
+232 TD
-242 TTEFVMTQEV
+242 AAEFVMTQEV

-262 DLGEVVDVARN
+262 DLGEVIDVTRN
-273 RGRYIWLQKGGARFG
+273 RGRYIWLQKGGDRFG

-297 PDRYT
+297 PDRYN

-338 GSTSATQPI
+338 GSTSATQQI
-347 YAMQPSYMVQMG
+347 YAMQPAYMVQIG

-391 GTASAIST
+391 GSASAIST

-414 SGVVMESVKLDGHEL
+414 SGAVMESVKFDGHEL

-513 NARVFDLELEASTGV
+513 NARIFDLELEASTGV

-593 SVRVE
+593 SMRVE

>member
-1 MAIVKLPLARG
+1 MPQVKIPLARG
-12 LGKDPNNADYIDLIP
+12 LRKDPHTADYIDGLP
-27 INLLATPKEVLN
+27 VNMLATPKEVLN
-39 AAGYLRSFPALVKLR
+39 ASGYLRSFPALVKIR
-54 DTDGV
+54 DADGV
-59 SRGVQFNTKNS
+59 SRGVQFNTKNG

-121 VKELTNWPEEE
+121 VKELTNWAEEE
-132 IVKEGYTREVKKWTH
+132 VVKEGYTRDVKKWTH

-168 KITPKASDGVVGEVI
+168 KITPKSADGTTGETI
-183 EIPEYQFGVKK
+183 EIPEYQFGAKI
-194 SQDKPEAE
+194 SQDKPDPI

-208 IIVNGLKRTGNKLT
+208 IIVEGLKRTGNKLT
-222 VEYKFNYDKT
+222 ITYKMNGSS
-232 IPDNTVKPTD
+232 TD
-242 TTEFVMTQEV
+242 ATEFVMTQEV

-262 DLGEVVDVARN
+262 DLGEVIDVTRN

-297 PDRYT
+297 PDRYN

-338 GSTSATQPI
+338 GSTSATQQI
-347 YAMQPSYMVQMG
+347 YAMQPAYMVQIG

-391 GTASAIST
+391 GSASAIST

-414 SGVVMESVKLDGHEL
+414 SGAVMESVKFDGHEL
-429 AIIHLPRHTLCFD
+429 AVIHLPRHTLCFD

-469 MYEDNQITVGDKK
+469 IYEDNQITVGDKK

-533 RLFLSATT
+533 RLFLSTTT

-593 SVRVE
+593 SMRVE

>member
-1 MAIVKLPLARG
+1 MPQVKIPLARG
-12 LGKDPNNADYIDLIP
+12 LRKDPHTADYIDGLP
-27 INLLATPKEVLN
+27 VNMLATPKEVLN

-54 DTDGV
+54 DADGV

-70 TVYRVCGGKLYQ
+70 AVYRVCGGKLYQ

-121 VKELTNWPEEE
+121 VKELTNWAEEE
-132 IVKEGYTREVKKWTH
+132 VVKEGYTRDVKKWTH

-168 KITPKASDGVVGEVI
+168 KITPKSADGTTGEAI
-183 EIPEYQFGVKK
+183 EIPEYQFGAKI
-194 SQDKPEAE
+194 SQDKPDPI

-208 IIVNGLKRTGNKLT
+208 IIVEGLKRTGNKLT
-222 VEYKFNYDKT
+222 ITYKMNGSS
-232 IPDNTVKPTD
+232 TD
-242 TTEFVMTQEV
+242 ATEFVMTQEV

-262 DLGEVVDVARN
+262 DLGEVIDVTRN

-297 PDRYT
+297 PDRYN

-338 GSTSATQPI
+338 GSTSVTQQI
-347 YAMQPSYMVQMG
+347 YAMQPAYMVQIG

-391 GTASAIST
+391 GSASAIST

-414 SGVVMESVKLDGHEL
+414 SGAVMESVKFDGHEL
-429 AIIHLPRHTLCFD
+429 AVIHLQRHTLCFD

-459 YDEPYRAIDF
+459 YDDPYRAIDF

-513 NARVFDLELEASTGV
+513 NARIFDLELEASTGV